1 MLFHAIGQIFTV
13 QNILMMNIGMAA
25 GIIIGAM
32 PGLNVTFAVTVLLTM
47 TFGMD
52 VLPGMYLLLGA
63 YCGGMYGGSITAIL
77 LNTPG
82 TPNSICTAWD
92 GYPLAKRG
100 HAGDALKAALVGSTM
115 GGLIS
120 AFALLFFAPQLAMI
134 VYKIAS
140 PEYFVLCIFGMV
152 ATVTTARKNM
162 LKGLLSA
169 VLGLLLSC
177 VGLDPL
183 YGIRRLTFGRPSLA
197 AGFGAVTCMLGLYA
211 LAQVLFEANAARK
224 AGDTAP
230 PTFKYTKSTIRFR
243 DILKHW
249 RVIIKSSIIGIVV
262 GATPGT
268 GGAISSMFSYNEA
281 QRTSKTP
288 EEFGNGSIEGIVASE
303 TGNNAVTGATLIPML
318 TLGIPGDSCMAV
330 LLGALTMQGIVPGAA
345 LFTGENVWVYA
356 LMIGLIII
364 NLFMLLQGSLFIRA
378 FANISKLRENIILPC
393 IVILCTVG
401 GFAIGNNT
409 YQVFVLLAFGLLG
422 YVMKYFNIPI
432 APMTIAMVLSSLFET
447 NLRRSM
453 IVSYG
458 DPFVFFKRP
467 ICVLLFVITF
477 LFLFWP
483 KIAAMFK
490 RMRRPGKEESL

>member
-152 ATVTTARKNM
+152 ATVATARKNM

-183 YGIRRLTFGRPSLA
+183 YGIRRLTFGQSSLA

-224 AGDTAP
+224 AGDTTP
-230 PTFKYTKSTIRFR
+230 PTFEYTKSSIRLR

-249 RVIIKSSIIGIVV
+249 KVIIKSSIIGIVV

-281 QRTSKTP
+281 QRSSKTP
-288 EEFGNGSIEGIVASE
+288 EEFGNGSIEGVVASE

-409 YQVFVLLAFGLLG
+409 YQVFVLIAFGLLG

-432 APMTIAMVLSSLFET
+432 APMTIALVLSSLFET

-483 KIAAMFK
+483 KIAAIFK
-490 RMRRPGKEESL
+490 RMRRSGKEESL

>member
-162 LKGLLSA
+162 LKGLL
-169 VLGLLLSC
+169 
-177 VGLDPL
+177 
-183 YGIRRLTFGRPSLA
+183 
-197 AGFGAVTCMLGLYA
+197 
-211 LAQVLFEANAARK
+211 
-224 AGDTAP
+224 
-230 PTFKYTKSTIRFR
+230 
-243 DILKHW
+243 
-249 RVIIKSSIIGIVV
+249 
-262 GATPGT
+262 
-268 GGAISSMFSYNEA
+268 
-281 QRTSKTP
+281 
-288 EEFGNGSIEGIVASE
+288 
-303 TGNNAVTGATLIPML
+303 
-318 TLGIPGDSCMAV
+318 
-330 LLGALTMQGIVPGAA
+330 
-345 LFTGENVWVYA
+345 
-356 LMIGLIII
+356 
-364 NLFMLLQGSLFIRA
+364 
-378 FANISKLRENIILPC
+378 
-393 IVILCTVG
+393 
-401 GFAIGNNT
+401 
-409 YQVFVLLAFGLLG
+409 
-422 YVMKYFNIPI
+422 
-432 APMTIAMVLSSLFET
+432 
-447 NLRRSM
+447 
-453 IVSYG
+453 
-458 DPFVFFKRP
+458 
-467 ICVLLFVITF
+467 
-477 LFLFWP
+477 
-483 KIAAMFK
+483 
-490 RMRRPGKEESL
+490 